1 VRIASVLLAAAA
13 AAAGQGQ
20 RGEPLPVGADGS
32 ERVISVSARRFTY
45 TPNVIEVELGVP
57 VIIEL
62 TSLDRAHGFSVPEL
76 GLRADVEPGKTAR
89 VRIVPDK
96 LGTFDF
102 HCDIFCGSGHEEMA
116 GRIVVV
122 SPRQTRR

>member
-1 VRIASVLLAAAA
+1 MLLVAAAA
-13 AAAGQGQ
+13 ATGQGQ
-20 RGEPLPVGADGS
+20 RAEPPAPGADGT
-32 ERVISVSARRFTY
+32 ERVVTVTARRFTY
-45 TPNVIEVELGVP
+45 SPNVIELELGVP

-62 TSLDRAHGFSVPEL
+62 TSLDRTHGFTVPDL
-76 GLRADVEPGKTAR
+76 GLRADVEAGKTAR

-96 LGTFDF
+96 LGTFEF